1 MDLRLYFGVVWRFK
15 LLVVMGLVLALSLA
29 IVSVVRISSHGFV
42 YRQAELWS
50 STTRLGVTQRGF
62 PWGRLFAQ
70 QTGANGTPTPVEQ
83 ANKAGDIPIADPNRF
98 KDLAIF
104 YAEIATSDPV
114 RRLMLKD
121 GPMRGKIVATPVVVQ
136 SNYTLPLIDLTAIA
150 TSPRRAIE
158 LAQRGSNAL
167 TTYLETQQRANAV
180 PATDRVVLQEVLS
193 ARKAQISRPRSKTMP
208 IVIFLAVMFAT
219 IALAFLLENLR
230 PRAKKVDVRPPSE
243 QQEFQNPARRTA

>member
-1 MDLRLYFGVVWRFK
+1 MDLRLYFSVIWRFK
-15 LLVVMGLVLALSLA
+15 FLVVTGLVLAAALA
-29 IVSVVRISSHGFV
+29 ILSVVRVTSNGFV

-50 STTRLGVTQRGF
+50 GTTRLGVTQNGF

-70 QTGANGTPTPVEQ
+70 ETGANGTPTPVEQ

-104 YAEIATSDPV
+104 YAELATSDPV

-121 GPMRGKIVATPVVVQ
+121 GPIRGKIVATPVVVQ
-136 SNYTLPLIDLTAIA
+136 SNYTLPLIDLMAIA
-150 TSPRRAIE
+150 TSPRRAVE

-180 PATDRVVLQEVLS
+180 PPTDRVVLQEVLS
-193 ARKAQISRPRSKTMP
+193 ARKAKIFAPRSKTMP

-219 IALAFLLENLR
+219 IGLAFLLENLR
-230 PRAKKVDVRPPSE
+230 PRTRKADAGPSVE